1 MPLGVRPCRV
11 VRSTSGL
18 APTGDAGA
26 KGRAHVP
33 DDRESL
39 VQDQPTPRVG
49 VHLRNVQKCLT
60 ATAESHFAEE
70 NRGSSEHPDFV
81 VRVSTASWMH
91 FLLGKTEHVV
101 ADQ

>member
-1 MPLGVRPCRV
+1 MKKKQPAAGTHARSASTASRPLPPQAEAF
-11 VRSTSGL
+11 L
-18 APTGDAGA
+18 EA
-26 KGRAHVP
+26 
-33 DDRESL
+33 
-39 VQDQPTPRVG
+39 QVG